1 MPVILANTKPPLEE
15 VAKLG
20 RRPTEIYLILFN
32 SAARDI
38 HYDKNKSMPYE
49 HRRDCGGTTS
59 WSIQA
64 LACETKACR
73 KLVANA
79 IGKLLDT
86 GFITVVGMA
95 KSNVGKRHKIFRVIH
110 PDQLEAQRQA
120 IALFAEK
127 PSVRWKNYGKKRGSD
142 TQATWHGDTD
152 TKTDAD
158 ADADAMTDEHTILW
172 GG

>member
-38 HYDKNKSMPYE
+38 HYDKNKSLPYE

-120 IALFAEK
+120 IALFTEK

-142 TQATWHGDTD
+142 TQATWYGDTD
-152 TKTDAD
+152 TKT
-158 ADADAMTDEHTILW
+158 DADAMTDEHTILW